1 MGYNDLN
8 SSKRHDWRT
17 PADVL
22 DLARVLLSEAAC
34 GPVPIPGDP
43 MPPIPLDCA
52 THPSNPTGALSY
64 YDGADAGDGLMMP
77 WDRPWWCNPP
87 FGRALTAW
95 AERAATAK
103 APGLFL
109 APARVDTQWWG
120 RIYETADLVCFWR
133 GRMRFLAPMVG
144 PLQPGETRPAIALD
158 PCPFP
163 VQIAAYA
170 GPCSDLERAGFVGA
184 VRAVFGP
191 HCNGF
196 ASSGAHYG
204 RMPL

>member
-17 PADVL
+17 PHEVV
-22 DLARVLLSEAAC
+22 DLARALLAPAGGAAAL
-34 GPVPIPGDP
+34 
-43 MPPIPLDCA
+43 PLDCA
-52 THPSNPTGALSY
+52 SAPDNPTRAACF
-64 YDGADAGDGLMMP
+64 YDGGANGDGLMMP

-87 FGRALTAW
+87 FGRGLKAW

-109 APARVDTQWWG
+109 APARVDTAWWA
-120 RIYETADLVCFWR
+120 RIYETADLVAFWR
-133 GRMRFLAPMVG
+133 GRMRFLTPMIG
-144 PLQPGETRPAIALD
+144 PLRRGQDRPDLPLD

-163 VQIAAYA
+163 VQIGVYA
-170 GPCSDLERAGFVGA
+170 GPCDDAARFDFVRRAHTLLK
-184 VRAVFGP
+184 P

-196 ASSGAHYG
+196 ASVAWESFIAGQRA
-204 RMPL
+204 LELS